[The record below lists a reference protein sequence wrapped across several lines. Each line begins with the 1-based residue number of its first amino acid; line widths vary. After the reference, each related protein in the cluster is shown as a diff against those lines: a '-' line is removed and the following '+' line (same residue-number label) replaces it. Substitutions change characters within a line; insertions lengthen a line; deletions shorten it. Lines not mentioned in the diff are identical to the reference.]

1 MKIRDCEYPDELLY
15 AVEDG
20 IWARESDGE
29 FVIGAAPTLGWI
41 SGGFMSVTLKPVGTK
56 VARGK
61 VMGSIEGPRHFDV
74 LRAPFDCTVVGR
86 NGAVLDNPR
95 LANKSP
101 YDEGWLVELK
111 QSGKET
117 SLVPLVEG
125 VTEIRARLV
134 ELRVHCF
141 AAFPDVEMY
150 EIGVECAAVLSK
162 LSELIDVS
170 PPETTV
176 HVVSDD
182 PTAAIEMERW
192 QMRTGNSLLETK
204 RDGTLYHFIV
214 KKREGMKNSA
224 SFGHQD
230 G

>member
-1 MKIRDCEYPDELLY
+1 MKILDCEYPDELLY

-29 FVIGAAPTLGWI
+29 FVVGVAPTLGWI
-41 SGGFMSVTLKPVGTK
+41 SGGFTSVTLKPVGTK

-61 VMGSIEGPRHFDV
+61 TMGSIEGPRHFDV
-74 LRAPFDCTVVGR
+74 LRAPFDCTVVGT
-86 NGAVLDNPR
+86 NSAVLNSPR
-95 LANKSP
+95 LANKRP
-101 YDEGWLVELK
+101 YDEGWLAKLK
-111 QSGKET
+111 RTGRET
-117 SLVPLVEG
+117 SLVPLVEC
-125 VTEIRARLV
+125 VADVRARLQ

-170 PPETTV
+170 PTETTV

-204 RDGTLYHFIV
+204 RDGALFHFIV
-214 KKREGMKNSA
+214 KKREGT